1 MNTELRAD
9 RIEIDLVTKNSKILM
24 DKKTKKVK
32 VINFKLMAIIKKFRI
47 KSYKEKKPIIKID
60 KISLSFGKRKIL
72 DNINFSINE
81 SQILGLL
88 GPNGVGK
95 STIFNLI
102 TGLIKPQYGSI
113 IIDSKNVN
121 DYPIYLRTTQFKI
134 GYVPQYGG
142 YFHNMTLLENLKAIG
157 ELLIKNKKVRYEKIN
172 SLISKFE
179 LDAVRDIKA
188 SYLSGGQKKRL
199 VIALSLL
206 GNPKILLLDEPFAA
220 LDIMTIKTL
229 QKIIVNLQSENNITI
244 ILCDHQARDLL
255 SCVDIAIVLSN
266 CKVVASG
273 TPSELINNNEA
284 KNAYFG
290 DSFKIN

>member
-1 MNTELRAD
+1 
-9 RIEIDLVTKNSKILM
+9 
-24 DKKTKKVK
+24 
-32 VINFKLMAIIKKFRI
+32 MAIIKKFRI

-121 DYPIYLRTTQFKI
+121 DYPIYLRTSQFKI

-142 YFHNMTLLENLKAIG
+142 YFHNMTLLENLNAIG

>member
-1 MNTELRAD
+1 
-9 RIEIDLVTKNSKILM
+9 
-24 DKKTKKVK
+24 
-32 VINFKLMAIIKKFRI
+32 MAIIKKFRI
-47 KSYKEKKPIIKID
+47 KSFKEKKPIIKID
-60 KISLSFGKRKIL
+60 KISLSFGKRKLL
-72 DNINFSINE
+72 DNVNFSVNQ

-102 TGLIKPQYGSI
+102 TSLIKPQYGSI

-142 YFHNMTLLENLKAIG
+142 FFHNMSLLENLNAIG